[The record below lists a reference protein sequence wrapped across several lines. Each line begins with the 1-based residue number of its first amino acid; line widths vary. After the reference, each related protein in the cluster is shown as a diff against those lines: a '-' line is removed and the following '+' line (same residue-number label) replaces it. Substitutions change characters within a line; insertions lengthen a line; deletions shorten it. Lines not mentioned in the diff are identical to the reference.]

1 MIVLALHHTHTQK
14 DSFWSWN
21 NFFCLLPDR
30 TRNRLNNT
38 IIIVEKNFHQNYYW
52 RDNKPIGNF
61 FFLPTCIWPI
71 IIIRII
77 WWPNPVIVIIEVLMC
92 VCVAYIDDYI
102 DAKIQCGS
110 MNSINTWMIK
120 GFRKCHQRQKKR
132 KFLRK

>member
-30 TRNRLNNT
+30 TRNRLDNT
-38 IIIVEKNFHQNYYW
+38 IIIVEKNFHQNYW

-71 IIIRII
+71 IIIMII

-92 VCVAYIDDYI
+92 VCVCVTYSDDYI

-120 GFRKCHQRQKKR
+120 GFRKCHQRQKKGN
-132 KFLRK
+132 F